1 MTKRKIIWT
10 IAVLVMG
17 VLVVLYMVK
26 MCKGRPRLSEFDV
39 ERQYFRDMSVS
50 VTGAPILSL
59 QRNEINLTQANSI
72 QNHLQVDHQ
81 PELSNGSKNIAYLQA
96 CASEWLKNNI
106 TVQDMLHCVEGDAG
120 RKNGSQED

>member
-1 MTKRKIIWT
+1 LTKRKIIWT

-96 CASEWLKNNI
+96 CASEWLNDDI